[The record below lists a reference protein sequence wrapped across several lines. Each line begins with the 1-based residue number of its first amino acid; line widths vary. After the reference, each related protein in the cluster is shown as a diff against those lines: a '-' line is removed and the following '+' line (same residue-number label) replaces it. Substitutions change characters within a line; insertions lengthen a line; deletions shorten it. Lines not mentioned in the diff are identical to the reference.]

1 MVNNSC
7 RVAIIGYASNDYSMR
22 VAKFESVGK
31 TTLVSKRLTSA
42 WPEAGGIARI
52 FSGLSGRVGSD
63 AISWVGEDAQSILWK
78 EEVEKYGGNAS
89 GVDSLAGNSPAAYL
103 FHDGNGDT
111 ECFFDPGLDDPSAQ
125 KLSTQQ
131 ASLLSMATH
140 VVSAIGP
147 EPATRMMI
155 DSLQDSVVLIWIVK
169 ADAESLPLDLRELVF
184 ARANIVIY
192 SHQETPFLRCI
203 PILQSNDPLESP
215 FPEKLVIRTAGNANI
230 EWSIGGQRS
239 NTPVT
244 PITGEINATG
254 AGDFFAGSF
263 VANYLL
269 TSDPGASI
277 KKACQ
282 DAFHFLESRKIMS
295 EE

>member
-1 MVNNSC
+1 MDNKGF

-22 VAKFESVGK
+22 VARFEAVGK

-52 FSGLSGRVGSD
+52 FSGLSGKIDSD
-63 AISWVGEDAQSILWK
+63 AISWVGEDAQSELWK
-78 EEVEKYGGNAS
+78 EEVEKYGGNTA
-89 GVDSLAGNSPAAYL
+89 GVDSLDGNSPSAYL

-125 KLSTQQ
+125 KLSIGQ

-155 DSLQDSVVLIWIVK
+155 NSLGDSVVLIWIVK
-169 ADAESLPLDLRELVF
+169 ADAGSLPLDLRTLLFE
-184 ARANIVIY
+184 RANVVIY
-192 SHQETPFLRCI
+192 SHQEDPFLRGI
-203 PILQSNDPLESP
+203 PALESNDPLESP
-215 FPEKLVIRTAGNANI
+215 FRSKLIIKTAGKANI
-230 EWSIGGQRS
+230 EWAFGGLRS
-239 NTPVT
+239 SSPVT
-244 PITGEINATG
+244 PIAGEINATG
-254 AGDFFAGSF
+254 AGDFFTGSF
-263 VANYLL
+263 VAHYLL
-269 TSDPGASI
+269 TADPRASI
-277 KKACQ
+277 EKACQ
-282 DAFHFLESRKIMS
+282 ATFHFLESRTTNS